1 MRGMLLNE
9 LCQLLTAGFD
19 DLQPSLQGLPERHA
33 PSHSSVGPT
42 KSARIKGL
50 IPMKSGKVHHVSFTS
65 PIVSDIK
72 DTFNLDSVSHR
83 FVRAYCVT
91 IISLGSNRCVHV
103 EN

>member
-1 MRGMLLNE
+1 
-9 LCQLLTAGFD
+9 
-19 DLQPSLQGLPERHA
+19 
-33 PSHSSVGPT
+33 
-42 KSARIKGL
+42 
-50 IPMKSGKVHHVSFTS
+50 MKSGKAHHVSFTS

-72 DTFNLDSVSHR
+72 DKFNLDSVSHR